1 MLKKRKTPLNALFP
15 EREGIRVY
23 PISNNN
29 NNNNGRND
37 NRHQNDSPRKTKANR

>member
-23 PISNNN
+23 PISNKNQSKSTINN
-29 NNNNGRND
+29 KNNESNST
-37 NRHQNDSPRKTKANR
+37 QSRK